1 MVGSTESAMP
11 RNGEVYPISGD
22 TRLTELL
29 ERLKMRR
36 GRVAVEINREIVPK
50 ANYDATIVRV
60 GDHVEI
66 INFVGGGKNF
76 CRTRNLNRAQ
86 QKTSAEQD
94 PSPSLLFLVAAGKEK

>member
-1 MVGSTESAMP
+1 MPESIASSIIL
-11 RNGEVYPISGD
+11 NGDPYPLSGD

-60 GDHVEI
+60 GDQVEI
-66 INFVGGGKNF
+66 INFVGGG
-76 CRTRNLNRAQ
+76 
-86 QKTSAEQD
+86 
-94 PSPSLLFLVAAGKEK
+94 

>member
-1 MVGSTESAMP
+1 MPESIASSIIL
-11 RNGEVYPISGD
+11 NGESYPVSGD

-50 ANYDATIVRV
+50 ANYDATVVRA

-66 INFVGGGKNF
+66 INFVGGG
-76 CRTRNLNRAQ
+76 
-86 QKTSAEQD
+86 
-94 PSPSLLFLVAAGKEK
+94 